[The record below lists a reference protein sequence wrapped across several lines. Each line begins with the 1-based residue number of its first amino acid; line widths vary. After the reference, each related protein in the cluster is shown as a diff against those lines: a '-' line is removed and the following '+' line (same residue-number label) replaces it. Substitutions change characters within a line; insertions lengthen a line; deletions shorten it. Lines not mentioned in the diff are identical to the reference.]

1 LRKTSKTLPE
11 WVDSLIANYT
21 NIQMSRCRN
30 VVRCVE
36 CQSPSLAVMRK
47 EYGEKVVETFV
58 IVAIYDLSEFV
69 GCREKITEFQAKQ
82 TAQMILGQYYY
93 LKVTEIMLF
102 FYWLKCGRYGEFY
115 GTVDGQKILGAFT
128 LFLRDRQDIR
138 RKIEREKENERLEA
152 EKKNALTFEEWIDIK
167 ITIAMYNSEYVMK
180 W

>member
-1 LRKTSKTLPE
+1 
-11 WVDSLIANYT
+11 
-21 NIQMSRCRN
+21 
-30 VVRCVE
+30 
-36 CQSPSLAVMRK
+36 
-47 EYGEKVVETFV
+47 
-58 IVAIYDLSEFV
+58 
-69 GCREKITEFQAKQ
+69 
-82 TAQMILGQYYY
+82 MILGQYYY

-138 RKIEREKENERLEA
+138 RKIERERENERLEA